1 MPHDSASKAPEYF
14 TSGEHFRRNV
24 LPKLIWMGVPVLIA
38 VALAICFGPDL
49 VSRIKTWRAHKLVDF
64 AAVHKQA
71 GNEVEMRDKLLQAYG
86 LSPYDKQVL
95 KAMAHDYASSP
106 QEALQF
112 KYRLATGSDASRE
125 DRIEFFEAALGTG
138 VISLAQSEFEKALKD
153 PSTKSDDKLS
163 ELCSNYLIRVGDT
176 KRALEWTGG
185 AAGSPAVKEEVVA
198 TNSPT
203 TASPKPV
210 VSANPKL
217 NLTRAKL
224 LLDAVR
230 PDAAGLTQTSQE
242 VVALLTACAQSED
255 AGCRREASLL
265 LARLYVTLAPVREVV
280 DANRA
285 REILKSLSEWFGEER
300 WEARLVAADLEIYLD
315 KDSDQRLFD
324 ELTEES
330 KKATEPTRLDLA
342 RWLNA
347 RRQSERAQK
356 LAESQISSEN
366 PSRDWFLIKMDA
378 MASAKKWAEIEA
390 ILLDAKGV
398 PIEES
403 LGRLFLWRA
412 AKELKSEPAVLEQR
426 MAMVLQL
433 AEKAPA
439 PQGFYIA
446 SYLEKFGEQDRA
458 ASIYQKHTML
468 ESTAMPAFLGLV
480 RCLSADPKQSSM
492 LRDVLEQMLARFPSV
507 REAQNDLAYLNLLDG
522 RKLGESSQT
531 VLSLAKDSPEVL
543 AYRTSL
549 ALAQLQSGQFKAAER
564 TYEGITLDWTK
575 ISPGWRAVRSAVLA
589 ANGQK
594 DQAATIV
601 QGIDQSTLRDG
612 ERKLLERFAVPI
624 TPSGTP

>member
-1 MPHDSASKAPEYF
+1 MPHDSPSKAPEYF
-14 TSGEHFRRNV
+14 TPGEHFRRNV

-38 VALAICFGPDL
+38 VTLAICFGPDL
-49 VSRIKTWRAHKLVDF
+49 VNRIKTWRAHKLVDF

-86 LSPYDKQVL
+86 LSPYDKRVL
-95 KAMAHDYASSP
+95 KAMAYDYASSP
-106 QEALQF
+106 QESLQF

-138 VISLAQSEFEKALKD
+138 IISIAQSEFEKALKE

-185 AAGSPAVKEEVVA
+185 AAGSPPAKEVA
-198 TNSPT
+198 STESPT

-230 PDAAGLTQTSQE
+230 PNAAGLTQTSQE
-242 VVALLTACAQSED
+242 VVALLSACSQSDD
-255 AGCRREASLL
+255 AACRREASML
-265 LARLYVTLAPVREVV
+265 LARLYVTVAPVREVV
-280 DANRA
+280 DADKA
-285 REILKSLSEWFGEER
+285 REILKSLGEWFGEER

-315 KDSDQRLFD
+315 KNGEQRLFD

-347 RRQSERAQK
+347 RKQPERAQR
-356 LAESQISSEN
+356 LAESQISPEN
-366 PSRDWFLIKMDA
+366 PSRDWFLIKLDA
-378 MASAKKWAEIEA
+378 MAASKKWAEIET

-446 SYLEKFGEQDRA
+446 GYLEKFGEQDRA

-531 VLSLAKDSPEVL
+531 VLSLAKDAPEVL

-549 ALAQLQSGQFKAAER
+549 ALAQLQAGQFKEAER

-589 ANGQK
+589 ANGQTQ
-594 DQAATIV
+594 QAATIV

>member
-1 MPHDSASKAPEYF
+1 MPSDSKAPEYF
-14 TSGEHFRRNV
+14 TPGEHFRRNV
-24 LPKLIWMGVPVLIA
+24 LPKLIWMGVPVLIVVA
-38 VALAICFGPDL
+38 VAICFGPDL

-106 QEALQF
+106 QESLQF

-138 VISLAQSEFEKALKD
+138 VISIAQSEFEKALKD
-153 PSTKSDDKLS
+153 PATKSDDKLS

-185 AAGSPAVKEEVVA
+185 AAAAKEEVA
-198 TNSPT
+198 ASASPT
-203 TASPKPV
+203 APPPKPV
-210 VSANPKL
+210 ISANPKL

-224 LLDAVR
+224 LLDTVR
-230 PDAAGLTQTSQE
+230 PNSAGLTQTAQE
-242 VVALLTACAQSED
+242 VVALLDTCAQSED
-255 AGCRREASLL
+255 ASSRREASLL
-265 LARLYVTLAPVREVV
+265 LARLYVTLVPVREVV
-280 DANRA
+280 DTNKA
-285 REILKSLSEWFGEER
+285 REILKSLGEWFGEER
-300 WEARLVAADLEIYLD
+300 WEARLVAADLEMFLD
-315 KDSDQRLFD
+315 KDSAQRLFD
-324 ELTEES
+324 ELIEES

-347 RRQSERAQK
+347 RKQPERAQK
-356 LAESQISSEN
+356 LAESQMTPEK

-378 MASAKKWAEIEA
+378 MASANKWAEIET

-412 AKELKSEPAVLEQR
+412 AKEMKSEPAVLEQR
-426 MAMVLQL
+426 MAVVLQL

-549 ALAQLQSGQFKAAER
+549 ALAQLQAGQFKDAEK

-601 QGIDQSTLRDG
+601 QGLDQSTLRDG